1 MAIYG
6 QDAQTR
12 SSSTLDGFNV
22 QLPHMRPASLLHRH
36 VLMLI
41 LHLLLLSGRLAT
53 PWLPWTRSR
62 CQKKTV
68 IATFIDSYSAII
80 DFDSCGWHCFF
91 FSFEASLVSN
101 DPTFTFITLPST
113 LCGFPASSV
122 LSLLEV
128 SQWNPFAAP
137 RHCSES
143 TGLKKGALWY
153 L

>member
-1 MAIYG
+1 MVRTHQCTISILMAIYG

-91 FSFEASLVSN
+91 FLLRGVFGVQRSYFYIYYSPLDAVWFSSQFCSLFVGGFSMEPVRCSASL
-101 DPTFTFITLPST
+101 
-113 LCGFPASSV
+113 
-122 LSLLEV
+122 
-128 SQWNPFAAP
+128 Q
-137 RHCSES
+137 
-143 TGLKKGALWY
+143 
-153 L
+153 